1 MEHRVASQNSKKNEL
16 SESIAAGLTLGNA
29 LDNETGMPLV
39 VELASAGTSGK
50 TVVFCSLSRLYL
62 PKALIFAA
70 SLKKFHPDWEYHLL
84 INDSW
89 SHDLDGI
96 FKNVDK
102 FVQINRLGIDGFHSW
117 AFSMDAEEI
126 CCASRPFYFKALL
139 DAGYEKVFFFD
150 PDIEVFH
157 ELDYLSD
164 LLEQHDV
171 ILTPHTDKPAISD
184 AEIFYTEMSVLAH
197 GVFNLGFIGAR
208 NTKNGNDVIGFWR
221 HRLTRYSLKEHA
233 RGLWTDQ
240 KWFNLVPIYFEGVH
254 IIRHPGCNTAS
265 WNISHREIT
274 KQRGRYYAAGEPLL
288 FFHFSGYD
296 KGIPRRMYQLLR
308 GYNSCLEE
316 LFESYTSKHEISA
329 HSTPV
334 SVPRWSFGFFDN
346 DEPVPFAARRFYRST
361 LDNRSVYRQ
370 PFFEDSDPSFY
381 KYMNYMGLDYIVGEY
396 DPPGKLR
403 RHF

>member
-1 MEHRVASQNSKKNEL
+1 MEEKDSPEFGLPDDVVASL
-16 SESIAAGLTLGNA
+16 GLHNA
-29 LDNETGMPLV
+29 LVSGNDAPIVT
-39 VELASAGTSGK
+39 ELALGAPEGK

-62 PKALIFAA
+62 PKALVFAA

-89 SHDLDGI
+89 SHDLDHL
-96 FKNVDK
+96 FNDVDK
-102 FVQINRLGIDGFHSW
+102 FVQINRLGIGGFHSW

-157 ELDYLSD
+157 SLDYLSD
-164 LLEQHDV
+164 LLDENDV
-171 ILTPHTDKPAISD
+171 LLTPHTDKPAVSD

-197 GVFNLGFIGAR
+197 GVFNLGFIGAK
-208 NTKNGNDVIGFWR
+208 NTKNGNDVIAFWR
-221 HRLTRYSLKEHA
+221 HRLTRYSLKEHS

-240 KWFNLVPIYFEGVH
+240 KWFNLVPVYFPGVH
-254 IIRHPGCNTAS
+254 IVRHPGCNTAS

-274 KQRGRYYAAGEPLL
+274 KEGGRFLAAGQPLL

-296 KGIPRRMYQLLR
+296 RGIPRKMYQLLR
-308 GYNSCLEE
+308 GYNACLEE
-316 LFESYTSKHEISA
+316 LFESYTSKHDAS
-329 HSTPV
+329 V
-334 SVPRWSFGFFDN
+334 SGAPICGPKWAFGYFDN
-346 DEPVPFAARRFYRST
+346 DEPVSLAMRRFYRST
-361 LDNRSVYRQ
+361 LDNRSIYRE
-370 PFFEDSDPSFY
+370 PFYAGADPSFY
-381 KYMNYMGLDYIVGEY
+381 DYTNYMGRDYIVAEY